1 VRLCILVYAM
11 TARRG
16 NRQGTD
22 RLVGDILRQ
31 ERERAGMTQEDLAA
45 AAGLHR
51 TTISL
56 LERGIKSPTLQT
68 LFRVCDAL
76 SIDASTVVRRVT
88 KQADGS

>member
-1 VRLCILVYAM
+1 
-11 TARRG
+11 
-16 NRQGTD
+16 
-22 RLVGDILRQ
+22 
-31 ERERAGMTQEDLAA
+31 MTQEDLAA